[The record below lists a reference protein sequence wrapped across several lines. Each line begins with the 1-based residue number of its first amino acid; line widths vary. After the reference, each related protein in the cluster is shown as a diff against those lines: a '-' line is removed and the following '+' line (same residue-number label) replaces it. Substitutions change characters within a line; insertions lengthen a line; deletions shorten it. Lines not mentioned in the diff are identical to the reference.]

1 VTTEPSSDAALAG
14 QRRLRVLL
22 VEDNDIVRM
31 LAVKML
37 EADGHEVVA
46 AASAEEALRLEPAA
60 SMDLVIT
67 DIVLPGL
74 NGYELLD
81 RLLELRTGFGAIVTS
96 GHAEPTTLP
105 PIRGARVCFLAKPYL
120 QDDLRYAI
128 GRVSSP
134 LSGPALET
142 PGASGDAPLP
152 PPMQR

>member
-1 VTTEPSSDAALAG
+1 VLAG
-14 QRRLRVLL
+14 QRQLRVLL

-46 AASAEEALRLEPAA
+46 AASAEEALALEPAA

-81 RLLELRTGFGAIVTS
+81 RLLEQRTGFGAIVTS
-96 GHAEPTTLP
+96 GHAEPATLP
-105 PIRGARVCFLAKPYL
+105 PIRGARVCFLPKPYL

-134 LSGPALET
+134 LRGPALET

-152 PPMQR
+152 PPTQR